1 MRLSILSAA
10 CGLAACAAAVAMP
23 QSHSHFYVRSTKSST
38 EERLGFFTG
47 TCTEKEMTVRKE
59 WRNLSKTEQNNF
71 LDAVQCLMDKPPKSG
86 LAATTSRFSDLQAL
100 HRGMSN
106 TAYADIIH
114 HVGQF
119 FPWHR
124 YYMHVCE
131 TILREE
137 CGYAGS
143 IPYWNEQKDAD
154 RGQMWESSLWGAD
167 AFDGRFSNYTLHIGP
182 GDEDTN
188 CLQRAWN
195 AEMAVSNANSTSLD
209 MCNAYNTY
217 SPWWDWISNIPHKG
231 VHTYIGGVMADIKS
245 SPDDPIFFMHHM
257 YIDRVWWLWQKKDPV
272 NRHYDINGPTLN
284 ENANVEPAGG

>member
-114 HVGQF
+114 HV
-119 FPWHR
+119 
-124 YYMHVCE
+124 
-131 TILREE
+131 
-137 CGYAGS
+137 
-143 IPYWNEQKDAD
+143 
-154 RGQMWESSLWGAD
+154 
-167 AFDGRFSNYTLHIGP
+167 DGRFSNYTLHIGP

-257 YIDRVWWLWQKKDPV
+257 YVDRVWWLWQKKDPV